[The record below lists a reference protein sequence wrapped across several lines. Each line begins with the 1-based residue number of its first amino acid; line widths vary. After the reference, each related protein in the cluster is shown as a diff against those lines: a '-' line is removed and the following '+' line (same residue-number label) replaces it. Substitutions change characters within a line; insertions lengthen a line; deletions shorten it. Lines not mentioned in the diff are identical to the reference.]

1 MTTTELIES
10 GTLELYVCGALPQDE
25 AQYVFE
31 EIQKNK
37 DVRSEVQRIENTLMN
52 LSSEAAPALSVMNW
66 TSILNAIT
74 RTRTLG
80 KDTSSNT
87 TNWGAITGWAAAI
100 ACVGGIFW
108 MLNQNNELE
117 NQVTISTE
125 ERNMLEEEL
134 EASTDMLVANEA
146 LLDVIRSKDYKAY
159 TLPGNQA
166 VAPTAYSKVY
176 FNNDTN
182 VAYIDTKGLPEAP
195 EGKVYQVWSLM
206 LEPLTP
212 TSMGLIDDNTLASN
226 GVHKFENLKDAPQAF
241 GITLEPAGG
250 SESPTLSQLYTLG
263 TTAP

>member
-10 GTLELYVCGALPQDE
+10 GTLELYVCGALPEDE
-25 AQYVFE
+25 AQEVFE
-31 EIQKNK
+31 EIQKNS
-37 DVRSEVQRIENTLMN
+37 DVRGEVQRIENTLMN
-52 LSSEAAPALSVMNW
+52 LSSEIAPALSVMNW
-66 TSILNAIT
+66 SSILNAISGT
-74 RTRTLG
+74 RSIGNTN
-80 KDTSSNT
+80 NT
-87 TNWGAITGWAAAI
+87 TNWGAITGWAAAL

-117 NQVTISTE
+117 NQVTEATE
-125 ERNMLEEEL
+125 QRNILEEEL
-134 EASTDMLVANEA
+134 DISTEMLVANEE
-146 LLDVIRSKDYKAY
+146 LLDVIRSKDYNAY

-176 FNNDTN
+176 FNDDTN
-182 VAYIDTKGLPEAP
+182 VAYIDVKGLPKAP

-212 TSMGLIDDNTLASN
+212 TSVGLIDDSTLASN
-226 GVHKFENLKDAPQAF
+226 GVYKFENLKDAPQAF